1 MISTLLLLLI
11 LLFPALFRI
20 LFPLSVRSSSFSISS
35 PFLACL
41 PSLVST
47 SHACLP
53 PWLTNNPKDV
63 TPSSVCSPRERHRF
77 AGRRQPHRRL
87 AHRNELESKSW
98 KKWIA
103 AGRREKKNAIFKLV
117 AHEESR
123 RELCVFGLVT
133 TYTRTV
139 LWHPVCLNEGRDEVE
154 MKRETSWSYGW
165 SWGVLNA
172 TRMSL

>member
-1 MISTLLLLLI
+1 MISTLLLL

-20 LFPLSVRSSSFSISS
+20 LFPLSVRSSSSSISS

-41 PSLVST
+41 PSLVSAG
-47 SHACLP
+47 HACLP

-63 TPSSVCSPRERHRF
+63 TPSSVCAPRERHRF

-87 AHRNELESKSW
+87 AHWNELESKSW

-103 AGRREKKNAIFKLV
+103 AGSREKKNPIFKLV

-123 RELCVFGLVT
+123 RELCVFGLMT
-133 TYTRTV
+133 RCIRTV
-139 LWHPVCLNEGRDEVE
+139 LWRPACLNEGRDEVK
-154 MKRETSWSYGW
+154 MKGETGSSYGW

-172 TRMSL
+172 SRMSL